1 MSTAPAGP
9 ARHDH
14 HHHSHAEVGAT
25 WDERYRTTGWA
36 TDPDEELVELVGP
49 LEPGTALDLGCG
61 TGRNSIWLAARGWRV
76 TGVDASLVGLDH
88 LRERADEL
96 GLAAPTTIEADLT
109 TFEAPAQTFDLVVLA
124 NIHLDPNER
133 DAFFVRAKRALRPG
147 GHLYVIGHHL
157 DALGLSGPPDPA
169 RLYTEEILRDAFG
182 DLTIERLE
190 RLERRLE
197 DGGSQPVVDVLLWA
211 TTTPAVAR

>member
-1 MSTAPAGP
+1 VNTPSPEH

-14 HHHSHAEVGAT
+14 HRHSHAEVGAT

-36 TDPDEELVELVGP
+36 ADPDEELVELVGP
-49 LEPGTALDLGCG
+49 LEPGAALDLGCG
-61 TGRNSIWLAARGWRV
+61 TGRNSVWLATRGWRV

-109 TFEAPAQTFDLVVLA
+109 TYEAPAQAFDLVVVA
-124 NIHLDPNER
+124 NIHLDPSER
-133 DAFFVRAKRALRPG
+133 DDLFARAKRALRPS

-169 RLYTEEILRDAFG
+169 RLYTEDILRDAFD
-182 DLTIERLE
+182 DLVIERLE

-211 TTTPAVAR
+211 TTAPAVVR